1 MTNSWAL
8 NIQYKEMLTKIK
20 KNTVFYFYKYT
31 YFLIIR
37 KLHLQ
42 NTEIDLWDS

>member
-20 KNTVFYFYKYT
+20 KTLFYFYKYT

-42 NTEIDLWDS
+42 NTEIDLWYS